1 MARDGSGNYDF
12 PWGPHSPGQVI
23 ASSDANAAWADLE
36 TAVTQSIATDGQSV
50 IIANLPMHGY
60 RHTGVGNASAR
71 THYAAAGQVQ
81 DDVLTWVGTVG
92 GTGDAITLTPS
103 PGVTAYAAGQRFR
116 FVAAAENTG
125 ATTVDISALGAKN
138 VFVNGAACVGGELA
152 AGAIY
157 ELTYD
162 GTQFHA
168 APLSP
173 AMPTAKTNYL
183 LNPFFQV
190 CQGATSGTVTASTT
204 GYTVDQWVVSAGT
217 NNVTWSRESI
227 AAGDIGTFPFQNR
240 NFLRISSGA
249 ANPYTFSQPVED
261 VRTLNGV
268 TVTFTV
274 FMKLNAGTGT
284 ATLDV
289 EQNFGSGGS
298 ASVTTAIS
306 GPHTLSSS
314 WQRFSGTVTLP
325 STTGKTI
332 GTGSYLRPR
341 VTVSG
346 AASSTFDCMFA
357 QLETGPRFTRIEP
370 RGFDVELAACKR
382 YYQTSYE
389 SGTIPGSNTF
399 IGSVYTLAAA
409 TAFLS
414 DGNITMPVQMR
425 IAPTVTVYS
434 KTGAPGNVRDVTA
447 TADRAA
453 TSGNISTK
461 SFLVQ
466 STGSTFTPG
475 NQHSYHWVADA
486 RL

>member
-36 TAVTQSIATDGQSV
+36 TALTASIATDGQSV
-50 IIANLPMHGY
+50 ITANLPMHGY

-125 ATTVDISALGAKN
+125 ATTVDVSALGAKN

-173 AMPTAKTNYL
+173 AMPTAKKNYL
-183 LNPFFQV
+183 INPFFQV
-190 CQGATSGTVTASTT
+190 CQGATSGSVATTTT
-204 GYTVDQWVVSAGT
+204 GYTVDQWVLTAGV
-217 NNVTWSRESI
+217 NNVSWSLQQI
-227 AAGDIGTFPFQNR
+227 NIGDIGTFPFQNR
-240 NFLRISSGA
+240 NFIRFSSGG
-249 ANPYTFSQPVED
+249 ANPYAFSQPIED
-261 VRTLNGV
+261 VRTLNGLV
-268 TVTFTV
+268 VTFTV
-274 FMKLNAGTGT
+274 FMRVNSGTGT

-325 STTGKTI
+325 STAGKTI
-332 GTGSYLRPR
+332 GTGSFLRPR

-346 AASSTFDCMFA
+346 QASSTFDCMFA

-382 YYQTSYE
+382 YYQASYE
-389 SGTIPGSNTF
+389 SGTALGTSTSTGAIVTSAVAPYFVG
-399 IGSVYTLAAA
+399 
-409 TAFLS
+409 
-414 DGNITMPVQMR
+414 DGYISLPVAMR
-425 IAPTVTVYS
+425 IAPTVTIWGS
-434 KTGAPGNVRDVTA
+434 TGVVGTVRDTSASANRSSGA
-447 TADRAA
+447 T
-453 TSGNISTK
+453 NISTK
-461 SFLVQ
+461 
-466 STGSTFTPG
+466 TFCVASSDGAYVSG
-475 NQHSYHWVADA
+475 NGMSYHWAADA